1 MPSCPPK
8 AKVAAAD
15 TSNVGAVA
23 KRSSIGRWIR
33 RPGRRLLL
41 LQSLRAG
48 AVAAV
53 GTSAVPADVCHG
65 RDSKFSHFE
74 ALHVTE
80 RSNILELPSH
90 KHTANAA
97 DHKLHR
103 QQQPGAVAPAPFCG
117 DSGAPAP
124 VAAPPTRP
132 APRVLEVC
140 SASELRHLMTC
151 HPNRLLVVHF
161 AAGGCPLGEAFAP
174 ALTDACRRFPA
185 ALFLRIVVPAAAE
198 ESLSEENA
206 ALFQGLH
213 LDALPCTLLLHGQ
226 QLLARLEAGIG
237 GGAGQPGAAAAAA
250 AHALNAAVA
259 AALPPEPAPAAPAA
273 PEAAARAG
281 PRFAYVVAA

>member
-1 MPSCPPK
+1 MASGP
-8 AKVAAAD
+8 AALSPCAACLP
-15 TSNVGAVA
+15 TSPAS
-23 KRSSIGRWIR
+23 RSR

-161 AAGGCPLGEAFAP
+161 AAGGCPLGEVRGAGAVLLNNPYVQNRHRLLHCKQAP
-174 ALTDACRRFPA
+174 APRGPRSPFTLLPPPPFCG
-185 ALFLRIVVPAAAE
+185 
-198 ESLSEENA
+198 SLSR
-206 ALFQGLH
+206 
-213 LDALPCTLLLHGQ
+213 P
-226 QLLARLEAGIG
+226 
-237 GGAGQPGAAAAAA
+237 
-250 AHALNAAVA
+250 
-259 AALPPEPAPAAPAA
+259 LPPP
-273 PEAAARAG
+273 
-281 PRFAYVVAA
+281 